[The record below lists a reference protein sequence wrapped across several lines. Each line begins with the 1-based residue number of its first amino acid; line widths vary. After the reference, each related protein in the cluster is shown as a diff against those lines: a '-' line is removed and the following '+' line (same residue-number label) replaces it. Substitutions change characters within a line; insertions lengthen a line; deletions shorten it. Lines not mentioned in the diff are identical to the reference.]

1 MKAIHFIA
9 ALPLA
14 LASTQALSQSCG
26 TCEWYGSDVPA
37 CCSQET
43 GWGWENNQTCVG
55 PTECTSN
62 GQNLVGD
69 NSSASSSD
77 APAPDGQMCDWYGDV
92 FPLCDQQNSG
102 WGWENSQSC
111 VGINTCQSQSGDGGV
126 IDGDDSSS
134 QSSSVSSSESSSSSS
149 QPSGGSTLTLQEN
162 ATGFCRLDGAVESEH
177 NGYTGAGYANTE
189 NSSGAVIQ
197 WQVDVP
203 TDGNYSLSFRFANG
217 ASDRPADLAV
227 NGNGVSGVAMS
238 DTGAW
243 SSYTTVTA
251 DNVYLTSGAN
261 AISLTATTSG
271 GLANIDRLQ
280 VTGFEPTAGD
290 CSGQSSSSSSSSS
303 DDNTGE
309 ITGSSCTPGNAQ
321 VVNETIVIEDGSTF
335 DGQCQTYTAGS
346 GLGDGSQ
353 DEGQD
358 PVFRVENGSTLRNV
372 VIGNNGADG
381 IHLYNDATLDNIYF
395 QDVGEDAVSIKSEGN
410 FIVSNIE
417 GYDADDK
424 FFQVNAESS
433 LTVTNCIIH
442 NAGKTLRQNGGTE
455 FPIDVTFEQ
464 CDIANMDEG
473 IFRTDSPNSTAFI
486 SNSRL
491 SNAGDI
497 CIGDWAQCGSS
508 NITQY

>member
-14 LASTQALSQSCG
+14 LASTHVLSQSCG
-26 TCEWYGSDVPA
+26 TCEWYGSDTPA

-43 GWGWENNQTCVG
+43 GWGWENNQSCVG

-62 GQNLVGD
+62 GQNLIGGD
-69 NSSASSSD
+69 SSASSSD
-77 APAPDGQMCDWYGDV
+77 APAPEGQSCDWYGDV
-92 FPLCDQQNSG
+92 FPLCEQQSTG

-111 VGINTCQSQSGDGGV
+111 IGVDTCESQSGEGGV
-126 IDGDDSSS
+126 IDGGSSSS
-134 QSSSVSSSESSSSSS
+134 QSSESNSQSSSSSS

-162 ATGFCRLDGAVESEH
+162 ASGFCQLDGAVESEH
-177 NGYTGAGYANTE
+177 SGYTGAGYVNTE
-189 NSSGAVIQ
+189 NAQGVAIQ

-203 TDGNYSLSFRFANG
+203 TDGNYSFSFRFANG
-217 ASDRPADLAV
+217 ASDRPGDLAV
-227 NGNGVSGVAMS
+227 NGNTLSRVSLPG
-238 DTGAW
+238 TGAW
-243 SSYTTVTA
+243 GSYSTTNV
-251 DNVYLTSGAN
+251 DNIYLNSGAN
-261 AISLTATTSG
+261 VITLAASG
-271 GLANIDRLQ
+271 NSGLANIDRLQ

-290 CSGQSSSSSSSSS
+290 CGGQSSSSSSSSS
-303 DDNTGE
+303 NNNGD

-346 GLGDGSQ
+346 SLGDGSQ
-353 DEGQD
+353 DESQD

-395 QDVGEDAVSIKSEGN
+395 QNVGEDAVSIKSEGS
-410 FIVSNIE
+410 FIVRNIE
-417 GYDADDK
+417 GYDAEDK

-442 NAGKTLRQNGGTE
+442 NAGKSLRQNGGTE

-464 CDIANMDEG
+464 CDIANMGEG

-491 SNAGDI
+491 RNAGDI